1 LLYAPNIGPQTTITV
16 RSIAQTPIVISDFIT
31 APNTSLV
38 TTILSGLWLVTLN
51 GYRSSGGGG
60 GNLGYYVNVDEMAA
74 DGTTVLGNIYTGS
87 LSSPTIVS
95 SSQAA
100 YVYNFYISLY
110 RLASLASRIRLRVYG
125 ISTNGS
131 HNLVIEMR
139 DNTQSF
145 VTTTIAA
152 NLIGNT
158 GPQGDTGPTG
168 PQGEKGLDGE
178 VAGRAFYFD
187 PLAASDISNCKVALT
202 SPSLNAETTL
212 PVTVSN
218 ISGNVLIASFA
229 TDPGQPNV
237 NVLPAGTNYRQFFA
251 TTGAANQVAQLVL
264 ETWKCSF
271 DGSNQVLLRTTVSI
285 SFSNL
290 QQAITQM
297 TVQPTSFPLLLTDRL
312 IYRLYAT
319 RVSGPNSFTV
329 TTYFDGTT
337 RASFIKTT
345 ISAGSAGSTG
355 PTGPTGARG
364 TQIYSGVGPPS
375 TSFGSPGDF
384 YIDTATGILYGPKT

>member
-1 LLYAPNIGPQTTITV
+1 LLYVPNIGPQTTITV
-16 RSIAQTPIVISDFIT
+16 HSIAQTPIVISDFIT
-31 APNTSLV
+31 APNTSSV
-38 TTILSGLWLVTLN
+38 TTILSGLWYVTLN
-51 GYRSSGGGG
+51 GYRSSGGG

-87 LSSPTIVS
+87 SAAPTIVG

-110 RLASLASRIRLRVYG
+110 RLASLASRVRLRLYA

-131 HNLVIEMR
+131 HDIVIEMR

-168 PQGEKGLDGE
+168 PAGINGE

-187 PLAASDISNCKVALT
+187 PLVASDIANCSTVLT
-202 SPSLNAETTL
+202 SPSVNAETTL
-212 PVTVSN
+212 PVTVTHT
-218 ISGNVLIASFA
+218 SGNVLIASFA
-229 TDPGQPNV
+229 TQPGQPNV
-237 NVLPAGTNYRQFFA
+237 SVLPSGTNYRQFFA
-251 TTGAANQVAQLVL
+251 TTGAANEVAQLVL

-271 DGSNQVLLRTTVSI
+271 DGSNQVLLRSTVTI

-319 RVSGPNSFTV
+319 RVSGPSSFTV

-375 TSFGSPGDF
+375 NSFGSPGDF